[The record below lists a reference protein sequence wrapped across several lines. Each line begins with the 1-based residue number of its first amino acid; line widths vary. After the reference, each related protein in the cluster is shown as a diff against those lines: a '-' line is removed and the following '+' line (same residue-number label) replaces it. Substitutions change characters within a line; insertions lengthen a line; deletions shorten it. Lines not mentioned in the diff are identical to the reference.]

1 MNDSLKRN
9 LKVAI
14 LVGVPSLPSL
24 WLGGWIV
31 WGVTFLLYYCL
42 VWLVVR
48 FGSMELWTLIIT
60 LGITEDE
67 YVALKTTEQYKKTDD
82 KVARWLLWGGKK
94 PRYQSKDVISLD
106 ATCRLN

>member
-1 MNDSLKRN
+1 MNESLKRN

-24 WLGGWIV
+24 WLGGWIA
-31 WGVTFLLYYCL
+31 WAATFLLYYCL
-42 VWLVVR
+42 VWFVLR
-48 FGSMELWTLIIT
+48 YWSMNFWRVILT
-60 LGITEDE
+60 LGMTEEE
-67 YVALKTTEQYKKTDD
+67 YAALKESEQYKKTWD

-106 ATCRLN
+106 AACRLN